1 MKGTVTFKVKFKVK
15 NSMDALNRRLD
26 TAEEKI
32 SEVAIRFEEITQN
45 HASHGRWLLLLHK
58 CDL

>member
-1 MKGTVTFKVKFKVK
+1 
-15 NSMDALNRRLD
+15 MDALNRRLD